1 MARYCIVFHTD
12 KKLKLRRRFLD
23 EALFLCGLFCGR
35 RRAAGCLRHTE
46 YISAAAQATA
56 TPTSS
61 TSRTQKSDSTVKV
74 NETAAKVEV
83 VTAQSSA
90 TPSATAAPAPA
101 ETPATGDFPVM
112 YLAGVVGLILICSA
126 GLLMLRK
133 I

>member
-23 EALFLCGLFCGR
+23 EALFCAAFCGR
-35 RRAAGCLRHTE
+35 RRAAGCLRRTE
-46 YISAAAQATA
+46 YILCRSTGHGH
-56 TPTSS
+56 PTSS

-74 NETAAKVEV
+74 NETAAKVDV

-101 ETPATGDFPVM
+101 ETPGHGRDFPVM
-112 YLAGVVGLILICSA
+112 YLAGVVG
-126 GLLMLRK
+126 
-133 I
+133 

>member
-1 MARYCIVFHTD
+1 M
-12 KKLKLRRRFLD
+12 KRFFCAAFFIAVITLLAACG
-23 EALFLCGLFCGR
+23 ALNI
-35 RRAAGCLRHTE
+35 TT
-46 YISAAAQATA
+46 AAAQATA

-61 TSRTQKSDSTVKV
+61 TSRAQKTPSTVKV

-90 TPSATAAPAPA
+90 TPESTTSAAA

-112 YLAGVVGLILICSA
+112 YVGVVGLILICSA